1 MKKLLTIVITAV
13 LLITCILTLI
23 SCDSADYTV
32 GICQLVTHDA
42 LDAATQGFMDALQ
55 EEMDKAGKTVKFD
68 LQNAQ
73 NDASIC
79 TTIVNKFNA
88 QQVDLILA
96 NATPA
101 LDAARSVTKTIP
113 ILGTSITEYGV
124 ALGRD
129 DITNGIIGGNIS
141 GTSDLAPLDR
151 QAQMIVDLVPSA
163 QKVGLLYCS
172 AEPNSSFQ
180 ANEIKKYL
188 EAAGKTCTVYT
199 FTDTTDISAIAES
212 AAQNSD
218 VIYVP
223 TDNTVAHNTSTIDTA
238 CKKYNVPVIAGEEGI
253 CKGCGIA
260 TLSISYYNLGVATGK
275 MAAQILLNGAD
286 ISTMKIAYDEE
297 PVYKYDKERCELYG
311 ITVPDNYVELVK

>member
-1 MKKLLTIVITAV
+1 MKKLLTILTMAV
-13 LLITCILTLI
+13 LLAGCALTLI

-42 LDAATQGFMDALQ
+42 LDAATQGFIDAL
-55 EEMDKAGKTVKFD
+55 EEEVKKAGKTIKFD
-68 LQNAQ
+68 VQNAQ

-88 QQVDLILA
+88 KQVDLILA

-129 DITNGIIGGNIS
+129 DITGGIIGGNIS
-141 GTSDLAPLDR
+141 GTSDLAPLEQ

-172 AEPNSSFQ
+172 GEPNSKFQ
-180 ANEIKKYL
+180 VDEIKKHL
-188 EAAGKTCTVYT
+188 QSIGKTCQTYT
-199 FTDTTDISAIAES
+199 FTDTTDITAIAES

-223 TDNTVAHNTSTIDTA
+223 TDNTVAHNTATIDTA

-253 CKGCGIA
+253 CSGCGIA
-260 TLSISYYNLGVATGK
+260 TLSISYYNLGVTTGK
-275 MAAQILLNGAD
+275 MAAKILLEGAD
-286 ISTMKIAYDEE
+286 ISTMKIAYDEA
-297 PVYKYDKERCELYG
+297 PVYKYDKERCELYN
-311 ITVPDNYVELVK
+311 ITVPSNYVELVK